1 MTKRTCTA
9 AMSPIEEQQRL
20 DEQYRQHERAR
31 QLGVIGWLD
40 ATRNTLQPPQIYD
53 LLTHPQGHV
62 PKDRYPE
69 TCRMLHHHRQIWAKS
84 AVSVEKKTDQ
94 LPQETAEEEADR
106 EEVEDWTRRGWEL
119 YCKGNV
125 WAQGRDF
132 DRLEKE
138 IKALKG
144 PVAEARRARIEG
156 RIRVLEERIEKSRQ
170 HTAGAE
176 ALLER
181 GKEAEE
187 SDLKSGLHTPR
198 RQLSEAAA
206 LIEDKYMGEEMAHG
220 EDKELESVV
229 ARGKRL
235 CQARKAKFE
244 QLDRDIEHTD
254 RMMVAMMIIHTLKR
268 VIELL
273 EAILAYLT

>member
-1 MTKRTCTA
+1 
-9 AMSPIEEQQRL
+9 
-20 DEQYRQHERAR
+20 
-31 QLGVIGWLD
+31 
-40 ATRNTLQPPQIYD
+40 
-53 LLTHPQGHV
+53 
-62 PKDRYPE
+62 
-69 TCRMLHHHRQIWAKS
+69 MLHHHRQIWAKS

-187 SDLKSGLHTPR
+187 SDLKSGLPTPL

-206 LIEDKYMGEEMAHG
+206 LVQDKYMGEEMTHG

-235 CQARKAKFE
+235 FQARKAKFE
-244 QLDRDIEHTD
+244 QLDRDIEHAD
-254 RMMVAMMIIHTLKR
+254 RMMVAMMITHTLKR

>member
-1 MTKRTCTA
+1 
-9 AMSPIEEQQRL
+9 
-20 DEQYRQHERAR
+20 
-31 QLGVIGWLD
+31 
-40 ATRNTLQPPQIYD
+40 
-53 LLTHPQGHV
+53 
-62 PKDRYPE
+62 
-69 TCRMLHHHRQIWAKS
+69 MLHHHRQIWAKS
-84 AVSVEKKTDQ
+84 AVSVERKTDQ

-106 EEVEDWTRRGWEL
+106 EEVEDWTRRGSEL

-187 SDLKSGLHTPR
+187 NDLKSGLPTPL
-198 RQLSEAAA
+198 RQLSDAAA
-206 LIEDKYMGEEMAHG
+206 LIQDIYMGEEMAHG

-244 QLDRDIEHTD
+244 QLDRDIEHAD